1 MTISSD
7 KFLDR
12 FAETVMADRKGLSPG
27 TELRSI
33 ETWDS
38 MALVSVVALLDELGA
53 KPTPGALEKCQT
65 IGDII
70 ALVP

>member
-1 MTISSD
+1 MTISTD

-12 FAETVMADRKGLSPG
+12 FAETVMVDRQTISP
-27 TELRSI
+27 TTTLRSL
-33 ETWDS
+33 EAWDS

-65 IGDII
+65 IGDIM